1 MYMNSPPEIARQYI
15 ESAINRVRLPL
26 PKLIIQSVYAGFF
39 ISCSAMCT
47 LACSY
52 RLTGGDG
59 RYYAGLVS
67 PIGLML
73 CLCLGAELFTANC
86 LLVIPVFC
94 KKVAITDM
102 LINWGISFLGNFVGC
117 LIMALL
123 MVYGHV
129 THLFDYSL
137 ASYLLSFGIERTSL
151 SFGDAFVKGIL
162 GNFCLCLAVWISF
175 SAKDL
180 FSKIAALWTPM
191 ALLRACGF
199 EDLVSNMFYIPAALF
214 AASEYDLMKQN
225 LNWGRYFYKNLIP
238 VLLGSILG
246 GAILIGFGYWYIYL
260 TPDDCCNK
268 NNKVVPFDKNVQI
281 PPNTNQNMVNDNQN
295 AISNISTGN

>member
-102 LINWGISFLGNFVGC
+102 LINWGISFLGNFIGC

-137 ASYLLSFGIERTSL
+137 ASYLLSFGMERTSL

-162 GNFCLCLAVWISF
+162 GNFCLCLAVWLSF

-191 ALLRACGF
+191 ALLRACDF

-214 AASEYDLMKQN
+214 AASEYDLVKQN
-225 LNWGRYFYKNLIP
+225 INWGRYFYKNLIP